1 MTTICGYSYSNSAKE
16 AVEEASKELH
26 TPKLIIYFS
35 RINYFKDVTSLLKE
49 KFPNSTTIGCTSCGE
64 ISKDGIKEG
73 LSLIAFDENITLKTM
88 IMENINEAPIIYIE
102 KLKKFKEG
110 FDKKNTIAFEITDG
124 VSNSEEKSLPV
135 LSSIFGEDNIPVVGA
150 SAADDLSFTQTYTS
164 YNGEIYSNATIVTL
178 IHNNTGKI
186 NVYKENIYEPTE
198 HEFVVTKANPKERKI
213 YELDGKPIIKT
224 YADTLNIPETE
235 VSKYFMSNPI
245 GRIIGNESFISS
257 FKKVEPDNSFS
268 FYARIYQNSYVS
280 ILRLKDPMKVL
291 DKTIH
296 TIKSEMPSI
305 SGSIVINCIFRTLLF
320 KEKNLTNAFTSKL
333 QNLSSFAGITSYG
346 EQLNNKHLNQ
356 TMILICFE

>member
-1 MTTICGYSYSNSAKE
+1 
-16 AVEEASKELH
+16 
-26 TPKLIIYFS
+26 
-35 RINYFKDVTSLLKE
+35 
-49 KFPNSTTIGCTSCGE
+49 
-64 ISKDGIKEG
+64 
-73 LSLIAFDENITLKTM
+73 
-88 IMENINEAPIIYIE
+88 MENINEVSIIYIE

-124 VSNSEEKSLPV
+124 MSNSEEKSLPV
-135 LSSIFGEDNIPVVGA
+135 LSSILGEDNIPVVGA

-164 YNGEIYSNATIVTL
+164 YNGEIYSNSTIVTL

-257 FKKVEPDNSFS
+257 FKK
-268 FYARIYQNSYVS
+268 
-280 ILRLKDPMKVL
+280 
-291 DKTIH
+291 
-296 TIKSEMPSI
+296 
-305 SGSIVINCIFRTLLF
+305 
-320 KEKNLTNAFTSKL
+320 
-333 QNLSSFAGITSYG
+333 
-346 EQLNNKHLNQ
+346 
-356 TMILICFE
+356 

>member
-1 MTTICGYSYSNSAKE
+1 M
-16 AVEEASKELH
+16 
-26 TPKLIIYFS
+26 
-35 RINYFKDVTSLLKE
+35 
-49 KFPNSTTIGCTSCGE
+49 
-64 ISKDGIKEG
+64 
-73 LSLIAFDENITLKTM
+73 
-88 IMENINEAPIIYIE
+88 
-102 KLKKFKEG
+102 
-110 FDKKNTIAFEITDG
+110 
-124 VSNSEEKSLPV
+124 SNSEEKSLPV

-164 YNGEIYSNATIVTL
+164 YNGEIYSNSIIVTL

-268 FYARIYQNSYVS
+268 FYARIYQNSYIS